1 MTALVED
8 LAQARILAAPYAA
21 RTARV
26 TLRYTRDDPFA
37 LSLHFPSE
45 VTYEGTDISWFF
57 ARELLEA
64 GLRAPAG
71 EGDVQL
77 WPSGKDRTVVE
88 LHASEGTA
96 MVEFATTTL
105 RRFLWR
111 SYRLTP
117 QGEEHLNLHLDEE
130 LAELLGGVQ

>member
-8 LAQARILAAPYAA
+8 LVQARILAAPHAA
-21 RTARV
+21 RNVRV

-37 LSLHFPSE
+37 LHIVFPSE
-45 VTYEGTDISWFF
+45 VTFQQEEVSWVF
-57 ARELLEA
+57 ARELLEE

-71 EGDVQL
+71 EGDVSL
-77 WPSGKDRTVVE
+77 WPSGSDRTVVE
-88 LHASEGTA
+88 LHAPEGTA

-117 QGEEHLNLHLDEE
+117 HGEEHLNLNLDSG